1 MKREIKDRSYRLL
14 RDSAP
19 LTFIL
24 PSKNSR
30 RSPLLYFD
38 ESKNENRVLRYA
50 SNQRSPFEDE
60 QDGNVLISPIIF
72 EDGMLNVPKTNPVLQ
87 EFLHYHPLNGRKF
100 EEVDQEKDAQ
110 EDLDHMIQEIDA
122 LSTAKELS
130 IEQMETVGRVL
141 LSRDVSTMTTSELRR
156 DLLVYAR
163 RDSAAFMSAIENP
176 ELQLM
181 GTINRFIDEKLLSIR
196 NNGRDVYYNLK
207 GNKKRLVAVPFGEDA
222 VEFLSSYFKS
232 DEGVEILEFLEKQLD

>member
-1 MKREIKDRSYRLL
+1 
-14 RDSAP
+14 
-19 LTFIL
+19 
-24 PSKNSR
+24 
-30 RSPLLYFD
+30 LLYFD

-72 EDGMLNVPKTNPVLQ
+72 EDGMLSVPKTNPVLQ

-100 EEVDQEKDAQ
+100 EEVDLEKDAQ
-110 EDLDHMIQEIDA
+110 EDLDYMIQEIDA

-232 DEGVEILEFLEKQLD
+232 DEGVEILEFLEKQLN

>member
-1 MKREIKDRSYRLL
+1 MKRKIKDRSYRLL

-72 EDGMLNVPKTNPVLQ
+72 EDGMLSVPKTNPVLQ

-100 EEVDQEKDAQ
+100 EEVDLEKDAQ
-110 EDLDHMIQEIDA
+110 EDLDYMIQEIDA

-232 DEGVEILEFLEKQLD
+232 DEGVEILEFLEKQLN

>member
-60 QDGNVLISPIIF
+60 QDGNVLISPIMF
-72 EDGMLNVPKTNPVLQ
+72 EDGMLTVPKTNPVLQ
-87 EFLHYHPLNGRKF
+87 EFLHYHPLNGKKF

-110 EDLDHMIQEIDA
+110 EDLDYMIQEIDA

>member
-60 QDGNVLISPIIF
+60 QDGNVLISPIMF
-72 EDGMLNVPKTNPVLQ
+72 EDGMLTVPKTNPVLQ
-87 EFLHYHPLNGRKF
+87 EFLHYHPLNGKKF